1 MVEPITAPELNQT
14 TDTRHA
20 YQQRF
25 AESRAAAGATLKEVA
40 AGAGVSF
47 VVISQFER
55 GLSSLS
61 LPVFIAA
68 CAFLG
73 VRTGYVL
80 EGEGRMF
87 TGPRRQPTAR
97 GGRKAGRVQDS
108 PQQ

>member
-1 MVEPITAPELNQT
+1 MVELLPAPELNQA
-14 TDTRHA
+14 DARHD
-20 YQQRF
+20 YQRRF
-25 AESRAAAGATLKEVA
+25 AEGREAAGATLKEVA
-40 AGAGVSF
+40 AAAGVSF

-61 LPVFIAA
+61 LPVFLKA

-87 TGPRRQPTAR
+87 SGARRQPTAR
-97 GGRKAGRVQDS
+97 GGRKAARVQDS
-108 PQQ
+108 AQQ